1 MPSKTP
7 RSSDR
12 SPAKTRT
19 SLKREIARREA
30 VEQALT
36 EARSRQ
42 LQLRRVARQAL
53 SRQERER
60 LQISRR
66 LQEEIAQTL
75 AGINFHLAAIQTEIP
90 GADAAVKIR
99 IHTAK
104 QMVEAS
110 VHSVQRFARDLRPT
124 LLDDLGLVPA
134 LRTFVRAF
142 GKRYGLQVQFSAG
155 AEVENLTKAR
165 RTALFRVAQSGLA
178 HLAAQARS
186 GAAALKLERSPD
198 EVCMRIS
205 DGCAS
210 PISLKAKRPTE
221 VVSMRERAE
230 MVGGTFRLEFTPG
243 QGTTIETRMPLGRG
257 RCLRRRGAAAPAV
270 HREVRARYCTV

>member
-1 MPSKTP
+1 VPTKNPS
-7 RSSDR
+7 SSVR
-12 SPAKTRT
+12 SPAKVRS

-30 VEQALT
+30 VEQALS
-36 EARSRQ
+36 ESRSRQ

-90 GADAAVKIR
+90 SAHAAVKTRIR
-99 IHTAK
+99 NAK
-104 QMVEAS
+104 RLVEDS

-142 GKRYGLQVQFSAG
+142 GKRYGLQVQFIAG
-155 AEVENLTKAR
+155 VEVEDLTKAR
-165 RTALFRVAQSGLA
+165 RTALFRVAQTGLA
-178 HLAAQARS
+178 HLASQARS
-186 GAAALKLERSPD
+186 GAAAVKLERSPD

-205 DGCAS
+205 DGCALPAS
-210 PISLKAKRPTE
+210 VKAKRPTE
-221 VVSMRERAE
+221 IVSMRERAE

-243 QGTTIETRMPLGRG
+243 EGTTIETCMPLGRG
-257 RCLRRRGAAAPAV
+257 RGIRKRGTIAV
-270 HREVRARYCTV
+270 GTYCTV